1 MLLNFGIIIF
11 RIKLTELTP
20 SDFDYIRTAALINVF
35 LPNAA
40 LIRVNTV
47 SKSNS
52 AFTKVFSNAIL
63 VVSGFVLQNL
73 AKWV

>member
-20 SDFDYIRTAALINVF
+20 SDFDYIRPAVLINFF
-35 LPNAA
+35 LPNAV
-40 LIRVNTV
+40 LIRVNTENRT
-47 SKSNS
+47 NS
-52 AFTKVFSNAIL
+52 AFTTVFSNA
-63 VVSGFVLQNL
+63 VCVFSGFVLQSL